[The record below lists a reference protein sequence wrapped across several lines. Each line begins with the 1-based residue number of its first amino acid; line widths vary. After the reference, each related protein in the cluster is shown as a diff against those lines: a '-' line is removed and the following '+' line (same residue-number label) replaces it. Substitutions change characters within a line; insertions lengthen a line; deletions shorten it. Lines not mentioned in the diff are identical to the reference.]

1 MVVVKLQL
9 VTLDSELWQL
19 ASIALVVAVMSSV
32 PALVH
37 LTWPSAQLR

>member
-9 VTLDSELWQL
+9 LTLDSVPWQL
-19 ASIALVVAVMSSV
+19 ASIALVVAVASSM

-37 LTWPSAQLR
+37 LTCPSAQLR